1 MKIAIIG
8 TGISGM
14 TAAHLLNQEHD
25 ITVYESNNYIGGH
38 SNTIMVEEDGNSIP
52 IDTGFIVLNDW
63 TYPNFE
69 KLLEQLKIETVNS
82 EMSFSAK
89 CENTR
94 FEWSGESIKGLI
106 FNKDNWKAFK
116 SYQIAGDVLRFNRIS
131 KRLIKDGNL
140 ELSLGEFLDKYKFSQ
155 AFINYYILPMGAAIW
170 STSLTDIRDYPAKS
184 FLSFFNNHGLL
195 NISHR
200 PQWKTVVGGSKE
212 YVKKLVAPF
221 RSKIKINSPVQMVR
235 RKSGKVIV
243 FTKHERHT
251 YDHVFF
257 ACHSDQALRII
268 DDATPLEHDTLSNI
282 QYNLNI
288 ATLHTDSSL
297 MPSRKEAWSSWNYLV
312 PENSSK
318 NVKVTYYMNRLQNIK
333 SRQDYFVSL
342 NMNEKIDTS
351 KIIRTIEYTHPFFD
365 KNAINAQKAFP
376 DINGTMNT
384 WYCGA
389 YWRHGFHEDGV
400 WSAIRSLE
408 YFKEYLK
415 DEKLYLQRAS

>member
-14 TAAHLLNQEHD
+14 TAAHLLNEAHD
-25 ITVYESNNYIGGH
+25 ITVYESNSYIGGH
-38 SNTIMVEEDGNSIP
+38 SNTVMVEEDNRSIP

-69 KLLEQLKIETVNS
+69 QLLAKLNIQTIDS

-89 CENTR
+89 CESTK

-116 SYQIAGDVLRFNRIS
+116 SYQIASDVLRFNRIS
-131 KRLIKDGNL
+131 KRLIKEDNL
-140 ELSLGEFLDKYKFSQ
+140 QLSLGEFLDKYKFSQ

-195 NISHR
+195 NINHR
-200 PQWKTVVGGSKE
+200 PQWKTIVGGSKE
-212 YVKKLVAPF
+212 YVKKLVEPF
-221 RSKIKINSPVQMVR
+221 RSKIKLNAPVQKVQ
-235 RKSGKVIV
+235 RKSGKIIV
-243 FTKHERHT
+243 FTRDDKQV
-251 YDHVFF
+251 YDQIFF
-257 ACHSDQALRII
+257 ACHSDQALAII
-268 DDATPLEHDTLSNI
+268 DDATPLERETLGNI
-282 QYNLNI
+282 KYNLNI
-288 ATLHTDSSL
+288 ASLHTDSSL

-318 NVKVTYYMNRLQNIK
+318 QVKVTYYMNRLQSIK
-333 SRQDYFVSL
+333 SRRDYFVSL
-342 NMNEKIDTS
+342 NMPEKIDTS
-351 KIIRTIEYTHPFFD
+351 KTIQTIEYKHPFFD
-365 KNAINAQKAFP
+365 KYAINAQKAFA

-400 WSAIRSLE
+400 WSAIQSVNYFNKFLE
-408 YFKEYLK
+408 